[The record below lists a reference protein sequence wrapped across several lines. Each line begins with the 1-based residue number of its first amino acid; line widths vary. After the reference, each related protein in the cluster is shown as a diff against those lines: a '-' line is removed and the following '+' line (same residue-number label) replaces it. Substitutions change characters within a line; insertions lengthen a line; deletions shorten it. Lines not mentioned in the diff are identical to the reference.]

1 VGLQGFERRVER
13 TVEGVFARAFRSKI
27 KPIELG
33 RRLCREMDDNRTIDV
48 RGRTIVPNS
57 FLFVLSTA
65 DAEPFAEIHDALVK
79 ELIQA
84 AHEHA
89 ADERYSFMGPVAVEI
104 HEGEDQPVG
113 RFLCTARMLDGASM
127 PASGVLVLTDGQRLA
142 VAGAPVTI
150 GRLPDCDVQVHDA
163 NVSRQH
169 AEIRF
174 SDGRHIVNDLQS
186 TNGTRVNGVP
196 ISSHTL
202 SYGDIITVGATT
214 MRYEAS

>member
-13 TVEGVFARAFRSKI
+13 TVEDVFARAFKSKV

-33 RRLCREMDDNRTIDV
+33 RRLCREMDDNRSIDV

-57 FLFVLSTA
+57 FQFVLAPT

-89 ADERYSFMGPVAVEI
+89 ADERYSFMGPVAIEL
-104 HEGEDQPVG
+104 HEDAEQPTG
-113 RFLCTARMLDGASM
+113 RFTCTARMLDGASM
-127 PASGVLVLTDGQRLA
+127 PAQGTLVLTDGQRLA
-142 VAGAPVTI
+142 IAGAPISI
-150 GRLPDCDVQVHDA
+150 GRLPDCDVQVHDS
-163 NVSRQH
+163 NVSRRH

-174 SDGRHIVNDLQS
+174 VDGHHVVIDLQS
-186 TNGTRVNGVP
+186 TNGTRVNGGPV
-196 ISSHTL
+196 TQQVL
-202 SYGDIITVGATT
+202 NYGDLITVGGTT
-214 MRYEAS
+214 LRYEAS